1 MSNGTDFRTL
11 EAGRPYKWIA
21 REIENSDPYKD
32 YEKIFRLSM
41 EYVGDSD
48 FMSNMLYAL
57 TFSNFITN
65 PWGAQAVWREDGGKV
80 LHQATE
86 RMHET
91 LYHNSTWW
99 FYGPNHPKTLE
110 SIGVINKR
118 HQYHAKRY
126 PGAFSH
132 AMDYTYVLAFL
143 AALNHR
149 FRLRLGLSGFNNKQQ
164 IAAHL
169 CLKEFAKHFLVE
181 QPGKPNEPWVTLD
194 TFDTF
199 PKDWDSVV
207 AFCEDVESNHFEKT
221 EAGHMIAEALI
232 DHFAYT
238 RFHPLLRRLGRAIVI
253 SLSLP
258 QLIEAHQIKPANPIL
273 ARVIIFVFGTWIW
286 FAETFLPDP
295 KIATQEVFQQNLKTK
310 KLQCME
316 ERRTLD
322 RGFLR
327 EFEKNHQGTEA
338 WCPFKVNEKST

>member
-1 MSNGTDFRTL
+1 M
-11 EAGRPYKWIA
+11 
-21 REIENSDPYKD
+21 
-32 YEKIFRLSM
+32 
-41 EYVGDSD
+41 
-48 FMSNMLYAL
+48 
-57 TFSNFITN
+57 
-65 PWGAQAVWREDGGKV
+65 

-99 FYGPNHPKTLE
+99 FYGPHHPTTLE

-118 HQYHAKRY
+118 HQHLAKRY

-132 AMDYTYVLAFL
+132 VMDYTYVLTFS
-143 AALNHR
+143 AALTHR
-149 FRLRLGLSGFNNKQQ
+149 FRLRLGLSGFSKKQQ

-169 CLKEFAKHFLVE
+169 CLKAFAKHFLVE
-181 QPGKPNEPWVTLD
+181 QPGKPNEPWITLD

-199 PKDWDSVV
+199 PKDWDGIV
-207 AFCEDVESNHFEKT
+207 AFCEDAENNHFEKT

-232 DHFAYT
+232 DHFAYA
-238 RFHPLLRRLGRAIVI
+238 RFPPLLRPLGRAIAI

-273 ARVIIFVFGTWIW
+273 ARLIVFVFGTWIW

-295 KIATQEVFQQNLKTK
+295 KIATQEIFQQNLRTK
-310 KLQCME
+310 KVQGKE
-316 ERRTLD
+316 ERRALD
-322 RGFLR
+322 RGFSK